1 MNKPGYMNSCHRGKT
16 LIKLVNLTNSIYN
29 LTTMAVELKKMA
41 LKLLTEELRR
51 QGMLVGDH
59 MNNAVNEIIRTISI
73 FFKKCKIKYFT
84 PLRTFSARK
93 IVAFVVFCS
102 PVFDLLVGFGLIYVF
117 VRSRFFRKKKNW
129 FEIVLITSFT
139 ILLTCTPIN
148 SPIENYLSLIL
159 AQIFLPHLF
168 IYIRA
173 HLLLFV
179 GIYFYLS
186 IIIFACKNFF
196 SFMIIFDDL

>member
-1 MNKPGYMNSCHRGKT
+1 MNSCHRGKT

-41 LKLLTEELRR
+41 SKLLTEELRR

-59 MNNAVNEIIRTISI
+59 MNSAVNEIIRTISI

-117 VRSRFFRKKKNW
+117 VRSRFFRKKKLVRNCLDN
-129 FEIVLITSFT
+129 LIYHTTDVYPYQLTYRELFITYFGTNFFT
-139 ILLTCTPIN
+139 ALIYLYPCTLTFICRN
-148 SPIENYLSLIL
+148 LFLSVNNYLCL
-159 AQIFLPHLF
+159 
-168 IYIRA
+168 
-173 HLLLFV
+173 
-179 GIYFYLS
+179 
-186 IIIFACKNFF
+186 
-196 SFMIIFDDL
+196 